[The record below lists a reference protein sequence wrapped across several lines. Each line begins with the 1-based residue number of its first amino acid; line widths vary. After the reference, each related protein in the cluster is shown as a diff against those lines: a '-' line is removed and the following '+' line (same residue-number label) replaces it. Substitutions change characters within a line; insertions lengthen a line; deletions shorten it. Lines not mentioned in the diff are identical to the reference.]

1 MPWNDS
7 PFFDKMRS
15 QDKRRLYPL
24 KVVVSTDVHTL
35 ADMSGFNGAISKSD
49 KIEKGIVMGLDSG
62 ESIDLYSLLW
72 GARFGSLSFVSQL
85 VNES

>member
-1 MPWNDS
+1 
-7 PFFDKMRS
+7 MRS

-24 KVVVSTDVHTL
+24 EVVVSTYVHTL

-49 KIEKGIVMGLDSG
+49 KIEKGIVMELDSG

>member
-1 MPWNDS
+1 
-7 PFFDKMRS
+7 
-15 QDKRRLYPL
+15 
-24 KVVVSTDVHTL
+24 
-35 ADMSGFNGAISKSD
+35 
-49 KIEKGIVMGLDSG
+49 MGLDSG